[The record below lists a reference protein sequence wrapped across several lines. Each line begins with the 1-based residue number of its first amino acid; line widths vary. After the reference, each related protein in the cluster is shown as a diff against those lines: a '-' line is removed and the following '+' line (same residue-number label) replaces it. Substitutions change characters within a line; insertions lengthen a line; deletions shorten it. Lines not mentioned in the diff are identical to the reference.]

1 MFHIRQSVKLKHSQL
16 AFIVLP
22 AATPTALDCWCWC
35 FLRLPQT
42 PSGHICMNKCVFKHI
57 LTTLAMYGAQKT
69 RDTGWSR
76 RKGSGV
82 GSWESGELG
91 GWAPR
96 QGTVSQWQIGEP
108 RHFAFSL
115 VCSLP
120 LPTFSDIYI
129 HIYFLCFGQGSH
141 LLYGASPLWLLLQHI
156 KLWKYFTCE
165 NSCTAKLQSKQFI
178 N

>member
-1 MFHIRQSVKLKHSQL
+1 MFHIRQPVELKHSQL

-82 GSWESGELG
+82 GSWELG
-91 GWAPR
+91 VGGIGRLGSQTRDSFPVANRWAPAFC
-96 QGTVSQWQIGEP
+96 IFP
-108 RHFAFSL
+108 CMLLAFAHIFR
-115 VCSLP
+115 
-120 LPTFSDIYI
+120 YI
-129 HIYFLCFGQGSH
+129 HTYIFFMLRPRLTF
-141 LLYGASPLWLLLQHI
+141 ALWCLTSVAPFAA
-156 KLWKYFTCE
+156 Y
-165 NSCTAKLQSKQFI
+165 
-178 N
+178 